1 MIGSPRSVSILGAAY
16 RPVDTAH
23 RGGAGNEPRGKLA
36 APTMGAILAL
46 PLLLVA
52 AGRAAGAGEKLPQR
66 HKEWLAK
73 DVGYI
78 ISKEEK
84 DAFLRLTRDEDR
96 DNFIQQFWAIS
107 SPNPSSP
114 VNEFKQEHY
123 RRIPP
128 PKPSLKS
135 EWEPKACKPHR
146 ARFISILGHRGA
158 GRISPGGGKTLPI
171 TFVYI
176 STHVPW

>member
-1 MIGSPRSVSILGAAY
+1 
-16 RPVDTAH
+16 
-23 RGGAGNEPRGKLA
+23 
-36 APTMGAILAL
+36 MGAILAL

-96 DNFIQQFWAIS
+96 DNFIEQFWAIR

-114 VNEFKQEHY
+114 VNEFKEEHY
-123 RRIPP
+123 RRIQHANAYF
-128 PKPSLKS
+128 KS
-135 EWEPKACKPHR
+135 EWVAEGWQSDRGK
-146 ARFISILGHRGA
+146 IYIILGP
-158 GRISPGGGKTLPI
+158 PGGRQFFTSG
-171 TFVYI
+171 
-176 STHVPW
+176 

>member
-1 MIGSPRSVSILGAAY
+1 MIGSPSSVSILGAAY

-23 RGGAGNEPRGKLA
+23 RAGAGNAPRCRLA
-36 APTMGAILAL
+36 APIMGAILAL

-73 DVGYI
+73 DAGYI

-96 DNFIQQFWAIS
+96 DNFIQQFWAIR

-114 VNEFKQEHY
+114 VNEFKEEHY
-123 RRIPP
+123 RRIQHANAYF
-128 PKPSLKS
+128 KS
-135 EWEPKACKPHR
+135 EWVAEGWRSEEHTSELQSR
-146 ARFISILGHRGA
+146 GHLVCR
-158 GRISPGGGKTLPI
+158 LLL
-171 TFVYI
+171 V
-176 STHVPW
+176 